1 MSIDCLIQGRMHR
14 TAQQRT
20 SKTGSP
26 FVTCTVR
33 VPTKDGGSLFASVI
47 AFSGTA
53 CQALMALGD
62 GDAVALTGEAT
73 LKLYEP
79 KDGSAPRPS
88 LDLLAHAVLTTY
100 HVKRRREAVAGNRDE
115 RPAERSPDDERPEP
129 VANHQQ
135 PEVPF
140 DDTIPF

>member
-14 TAQQRT
+14 AAQQRT

-26 FVTCTVR
+26 FVTATVR

-47 AFSGTA
+47 AFSATA
-53 CQALMALGD
+53 CQSLLALAD
-62 GDAVALTGEAT
+62 GDAVALAGELT
-73 LKLYEP
+73 P
-79 KDGSAPRPS
+79 KVYMPRDGGEPRPS
-88 LDLLAHAVLTTY
+88 LDLLAHAVLSPY
-100 HVKRRREAVAGNRDE
+100 HIARKRKAVAGERVE
-115 RPAERSPDDERPEP
+115 RPTERSPDDDLP
-129 VANHQQ
+129 VKAGNHQQ